1 MDLIDIN
8 QYVNFMYYDD
18 KEQEFKSYMGTIK
31 EFLSTYTEIENLF
44 VYKIE
49 IEMFKDTIKRGRN
62 NEVK

>member
-18 KEQEFKSYMGTIK
+18 KDQEFKTYLGTIK

-49 IEMFKDTIKRGRN
+49 IEMFKDTMNRRKN
-62 NEVK
+62 D